1 MLSLRNITARSVIC
15 ARSYA
20 TVTTPNTLLLLEH
33 RDNQI
38 VPATLNAVTAAKSLG
53 GNVTGLIVG
62 EQGSVDG
69 VVDMAKKYPFFYFS
83 YSSYPVHSISPRPL
97 SPTVA
102 LTGLFLIHLL
112 RSTSRSSDEVITN

>member
-1 MLSLRNITARSVIC
+1 MLSLRSTAVRSVSR
-15 ARSYA
+15 RSYA
-20 TVTTPNTLLLLEH
+20 TITTPNTLLLLEH

-69 VVDMAKKYPFFYFS
+69 VVDMAKKYISFFSASFS
-83 YSSYPVHSISPRPL
+83 RVPGLLYPRIDYLFASSH
-97 SPTVA
+97 A
-102 LTGLFLIHLL
+102 
-112 RSTSRSSDEVITN
+112 